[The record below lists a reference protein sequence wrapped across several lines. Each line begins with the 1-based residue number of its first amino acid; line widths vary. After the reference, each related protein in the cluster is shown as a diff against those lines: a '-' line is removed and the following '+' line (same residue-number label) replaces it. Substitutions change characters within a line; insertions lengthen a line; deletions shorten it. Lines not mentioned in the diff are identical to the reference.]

1 MKSRTSYDYCLRMEG
16 NSGHNNKIRYF
27 AVVCNSVNT
36 HSSQK
41 SSKKP
46 AAMMKRRALLPNI
59 ISLHSTTELKEKI
72 QLSGF

>member
-1 MKSRTSYDYCLRMEG
+1 MEG

-36 HSSQK
+36 HSIQK

-46 AAMMKRRALLPNI
+46 TAMMKRRAHLPNI
-59 ISLHSTTELKEKI
+59 SLCSTTKLEEKI
-72 QLSGF
+72 QFSGF

>member
-46 AAMMKRRALLPNI
+46 TAVMKRRALLPNI
-59 ISLHSTTELKEKI
+59 SLHSTTKLEEKI
-72 QLSGF
+72 QFSGF